1 MTTNIAP
8 TLAPEMVFDL
18 VHRKGTKFAT
28 VRFIKK
34 DGSERV
40 INGHFRAVKHIV
52 GSERGAMQS
61 EVLKAKGLVPIY
73 SMKDGG
79 WRSFSADR
87 VLEVR

>member
-1 MTTNIAP
+1 MN
-8 TLAPEMVFDL
+8 TLDPQIVRDL

-52 GSERGAMQS
+52 GSERGQMQS
-61 EVLKAKGLVPIY
+61 ETLRAKGLVPIY
-73 SMKDGG
+73 SLKDGG
-79 WRSFSADR
+79 WRSFANDR
-87 VLEVR
+87 VIEIR

>member
-1 MTTNIAP
+1 MN
-8 TLAPEMVFDL
+8 TLDPQTVRDI

-52 GSERGAMQS
+52 GSERGQAHSEAMQ
-61 EVLKAKGLVPIY
+61 AKGLIPIY
-73 SMKDGG
+73 SLKDGG
-79 WRSFSADR
+79 WRSFKVDS